1 MTIVTIRL
9 PEKILH
15 EVDLFAQDI
24 HVARA
29 EYIRLAIEQ
38 MNDLI
43 KSKKRSERLKAASML
58 VRKESIRI
66 NKEFTRIENDI
77 ED

>member
-9 PEKILH
+9 SEKVLH
-15 EVDLFAQDI
+15 EVDIFAHDI
-24 HVARA
+24 QVART

-38 MNDLI
+38 MNAII
-43 KSKKRSERLKAASML
+43 KNKKRSERLKAASML
-58 VRKESIRI
+58 VRKESKRV
-66 NKEFTRIENDI
+66 NKEFSRIENDI